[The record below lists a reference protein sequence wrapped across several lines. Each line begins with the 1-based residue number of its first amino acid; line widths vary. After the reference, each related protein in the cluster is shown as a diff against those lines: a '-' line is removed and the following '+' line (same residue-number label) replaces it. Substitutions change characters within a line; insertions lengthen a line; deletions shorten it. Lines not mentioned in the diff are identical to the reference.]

1 MKRTNFIG
9 SFLKQN
15 RRLLLLL
22 LLPLVGCIA
31 GMALYS
37 PLSVSLPSEWWA
49 LLPLTPVKGD
59 FAVLLSQWFSSCFQ
73 PLCLLALLFFSGVS
87 ACGAP
92 LVFLV
97 PIFWGIGLGFS
108 EAYYAQSGMSG
119 WLVLAVVLLPSA
131 IMELV
136 ALLMACSEALRLTL
150 LMAVQLLPRS
160 ARCGGLWQDF
170 RLYCMRF
177 LVLLA
182 FVLGAGA
189 LDVILRLLFGG
200 LLL

>member
-1 MKRTNFIG
+1 MKRTNSIAI
-9 SFLKQN
+9 FLKQN

-22 LLPLVGCIA
+22 LLPLIGCIS
-31 GMALYS
+31 GMVLYS
-37 PLSVSLPSEWWA
+37 PLSTSLPAEWWS
-49 LLPLTPVKGD
+49 LLPLTPVRAD
-59 FAVLLSQWFSSCFQ
+59 AASVFSQWLSSCFQ

-92 LVFLV
+92 LVVLV
-97 PIFWGIGLGFS
+97 PVFWGIGLGLS
-108 EAYYAQSGMSG
+108 ETYYAQSGMSG
-119 WLVLAVVLLPSA
+119 WLVLAVVLLPPA

-150 LMAVQLLPRS
+150 LMAVQFLPRS

-170 RLYCMRF
+170 RLYCVRF

-189 LDVILRLLFGG
+189 LDVILRLLLGG
-200 LLL
+200 LL

>member
-1 MKRTNFIG
+1 MKRTNSIG

-22 LLPLVGCIA
+22 LLPLIGCIG
-31 GMALYS
+31 GMLLYS
-37 PLSVSLPSEWWA
+37 PLSVSLPAEWWA

-59 FAVLLSQWFSSCFQ
+59 FAGVLSQWFSSCFQ

-131 IMELV
+131 VMELV

-182 FVLGAGA
+182 FILGAGA
-189 LDVILRLLFGG
+189 LDVILRLLLGG
-200 LLL
+200 LL

>member
-1 MKRTNFIG
+1 MKRTNSIV

-15 RRLLLLL
+15 QRFLLFL
-22 LLPLVGCIA
+22 LLPLIGCI
-31 GMALYS
+31 GGILFYS
-37 PLSVSLPSEWWA
+37 PLSTSLPAEWLA
-49 LLPLTPVKGD
+49 LLPLTPVNGD
-59 FAVLLSQWFSSCFQ
+59 IADVLWQWLSSCFQ
-73 PLCLLALLFFSGVS
+73 PLCLLALLFFSGAS

-92 LVFLV
+92 LILLV

-108 EAYYAQSGMSG
+108 EAYYIQSGMNG
-119 WLVLAVVLLPSA
+119 WLVLAVVLLPPA

-160 ARCGGLWQDF
+160 ARCGGLWRDF

-177 LVLLA
+177 LMLLA
-182 FVLGAGA
+182 FILGACA
-189 LDVILRLLFGG
+189 LDVILRLLLGG
-200 LLL
+200 LL

>member
-1 MKRTNFIG
+1 MKRTNSIG

-22 LLPLVGCIA
+22 LLPLIGCIG
-31 GMALYS
+31 GMVLYS
-37 PLSVSLPSEWWA
+37 PLSVSLPAEWLA

-59 FAVLLSQWFSSCFQ
+59 FGVVLSQWLSSCFQ
-73 PLCLLALLFFSGVS
+73 PLCLLALLFISGVS

-92 LVFLV
+92 LVVLV
-97 PIFWGIGLGFS
+97 PIFWGIGLGLS
-108 EAYYAQSGMSG
+108 EAHYLQNGMSG
-119 WLVLAVVLLPSA
+119 WLVIAVILLPSA

-136 ALLMACSEALRLTL
+136 ALLMASSEALRFTL
-150 LMAVQLLPRS
+150 LMAVQFLPRS

-170 RLYCMRF
+170 RLYCVRF

-182 FVLGAGA
+182 FILGASA
-189 LDVILRLLFGG
+189 LDVILRLLLGG
-200 LLL
+200 LL